1 MLLKLVLLFWRSND
15 NPTITA
21 QSKSA
26 DEIYGELVVKTLG
39 EIKYCEEKDLIK
51 LEIEG
56 IRTER

>member
-26 DEIYGELVVKTLG
+26 DKIFGELVVKTLSK
-39 EIKYCEEKDLIK
+39 IKDCEEKDLIK

-56 IRTER
+56 VRTER